1 MPKVICTR
9 PNASLCINGVKFTPT
24 EDGTGVI
31 SEEISDEAAE
41 HFLLVPGYDLAE
53 TGEQKPAAPVKT
65 TLPAKAPAA
74 PAKPA
79 TVKKAEKAPAA
90 PAPAPAAAPAAA
102 PEGNTDAA
110 KDAAAGDAA
119 AKGADDATTGSQDT
133 TPGAGEGGG
142 SEDPNVF

>member
-53 TGEQKPAAPVKT
+53 TGEQKPAAPAWGRRRP
-65 TLPAKAPAA
+65 PA
-74 PAKPA
+74 
-79 TVKKAEKAPAA
+79 
-90 PAPAPAAAPAAA
+90 
-102 PEGNTDAA
+102 
-110 KDAAAGDAA
+110 
-119 AKGADDATTGSQDT
+119 GARTKWR
-133 TPGAGEGGG
+133 PHVV
-142 SEDPNVF
+142 PP